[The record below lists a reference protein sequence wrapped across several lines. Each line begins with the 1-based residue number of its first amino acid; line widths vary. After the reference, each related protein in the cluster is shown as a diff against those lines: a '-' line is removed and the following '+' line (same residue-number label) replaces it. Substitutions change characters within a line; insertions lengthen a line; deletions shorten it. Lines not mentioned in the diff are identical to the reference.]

1 MYKMPNEWPN
11 DINHRKFGNF
21 KKFALKI
28 SRNFI
33 VNCRHVLAFYWFF
46 IIQWLNFVIMTISVM
61 NFVSNK
67 IVCKICFSC
76 VKPWSQYLGILR
88 SFSTVQFSFITSKTK
103 FDIKYKKLYI
113 RVAEGPK
120 TWENS
125 QGA

>member
-1 MYKMPNEWPN
+1 
-11 DINHRKFGNF
+11 
-21 KKFALKI
+21 
-28 SRNFI
+28 
-33 VNCRHVLAFYWFF
+33 
-46 IIQWLNFVIMTISVM
+46 M

-67 IVCKICFSC
+67 IACKICFSC

-88 SFSTVQFSFITSKTK
+88 SFSTVQFPFITSKTK

>member
-46 IIQWLNFVIMTISVM
+46 IIQWLNFAIITISVM

-88 SFSTVQFSFITSKTK
+88 SFSTVQFPFITSKTK
-103 FDIKYKKLYI
+103 FEIWCKNPYI
-113 RVAEGPK
+113 SVAWRVAEVK
-120 TWENS
+120 DFRK
-125 QGA
+125 